1 MTCVRDTPLLTN
13 KLQKLVSNSNT
24 DGTFTDY
31 THFRRCTR
39 QEVITDEVPS
49 VMVFL
54 PTTKG
59 CQDRAKL

>member
-24 DGTFTDY
+24 NKTFTDY
-31 THFRRCTR
+31 THFRHFTH
-39 QEVITDEVPS
+39 QEDITDEVPS
-49 VMVFL
+49 IMVFL

-59 CQDRAKL
+59 C

>member
-24 DGTFTDY
+24 NKTFTDY
-31 THFRRCTR
+31 THFRHFTH
-39 QEVITDEVPS
+39 QEAITDEVPS

-59 CQDRAKL
+59 C